1 MGAYITKSSLS
12 WEAKNGRLAALLNSY
27 LKAQSMIT
35 VSNLSK
41 AYGGQV
47 LYQGGSFFI
56 GPGEKVGLVGPNG
69 AGKTSLFRLLMGEER
84 ADTGSINIPDKL
96 RICYFSQSVG
106 ELKGR
111 PAIEEVIHGNPR
123 LGYLKTEISKI
134 EKQLED
140 GDYSEAVL
148 EKLGDYQTEFEKLGG
163 YEIEHQAAEVLTGLG
178 ILPEEHF
185 RPVESFSGGWKM
197 RIALAKVLAQ
207 KPEFILMDEPTN
219 YLDLESIVWL
229 EEWLKC
235 FKGAVFMTSHDRA
248 FMNSIVKKVVEV
260 NHKTITVYSG
270 NYDYYE
276 KEREIRREQLI
287 ASSGRQEAML
297 KKEEEFIAKFAARAS
312 HAAQVQSRVKKLDKI
327 DRIEVM
333 PDDQKINFEFPKAPR
348 SGNDVVKLENLAKI
362 WVSPEGREKSVFQGV
377 TGVVKRLEKVAV
389 VGVNG
394 AGKSTL
400 LKIIAGLTEATN
412 GKADVGANVQVG
424 YFSQYSMDVLNP
436 QKTVFE
442 EVRDRVKDKSDGYM
456 RSLLAAF
463 LFKGDDVDKKV
474 SVLSGGEK
482 SRLILATIL
491 TAPVNLLILDEP
503 TNHLDIRS
511 REVLVEALQGFD
523 GTLLMVSHD
532 RHFLKQIST
541 RVAEVDKG
549 GVRFY
554 DGSFDDYLA
563 TVGH

>member
-1 MGAYITKSSLS
+1 
-12 WEAKNGRLAALLNSY
+12 
-27 LKAQSMIT
+27 MIT
-35 VSNLSK
+35 VSNLTKS
-41 AYGGQV
+41 YGGQV

-84 ADTGSINIPDKL
+84 ADSGSINYPERL

-111 PAIEEVIHGNPR
+111 SAIEEVIHGNPR
-123 LGYLKTEISKI
+123 LGFLKTEVSKI

-140 GDYSEAVL
+140 GEYSDELL

-163 YEIEHQAAEVLTGLG
+163 YDIEYQAAEVLTGLG
-178 ILPEEHF
+178 IMPDEHQ
-185 RPVESFSGGWKM
+185 RPVEAFSGGWKM

-207 KPEFILMDEPTN
+207 RPEFILMDEPTN
-219 YLDLESIVWL
+219 YLDVESIVWL
-229 EEWLKC
+229 ESWLKS
-235 FKGAVFMTSHDRA
+235 FKGAVFMTSHDRE
-248 FMNSIVKKVVEV
+248 FMNGLVKKIVEV

-270 NYDYYE
+270 NYDFYE
-276 KEREIRREQLI
+276 KEREIRREQLV
-287 ASSGRQEAML
+287 ASFERQGAML
-297 KKEEEFIAKFAARAS
+297 QKEEEFIAKFAARAS

-327 DRIEVM
+327 DKIELPPEEM
-333 PDDQKINFEFPKAPR
+333 AMNFEFPKAPR
-348 SGNDVVKLENLAKI
+348 SGNDVVKIESLGKV
-362 WVSPEGREKSVFQGV
+362 WVNHEGKEKKVFSSV
-377 TGVVKRLEKVAV
+377 TGLVKRLEKIAI

-400 LKIIAGLTEATN
+400 LKIIAGLTEATE
-412 GKADVGANVQVG
+412 GKVDIGANVQIG

-436 QKTVFE
+436 NKTAFE
-442 EVRDRVKDKSDGYM
+442 EVRDRVIDKSDGYM
-456 RSLLAAF
+456 RNLLAAF
-463 LFKGDDVDKKV
+463 LFRGDDVEKKV

-491 TAPVNLLILDEP
+491 TNPCNLLILDEP

-511 REVLVEALQGFD
+511 REVLVDALKNFD
-523 GTLLMVSHD
+523 GTILMVSHD
-532 RHFLKQIST
+532 RHFLRQVT
-541 RVAEVDKG
+541 DRVAEVDKG

-554 DGSFDDYLA
+554 DGTYDEYLNQ
-563 TVGH
+563 VKR